1 MKAIALAVLA
11 GLCWGVGE
19 LCTKMV
25 LHTHKVGP
33 ITAIA
38 VRSTIALPLLWLA
51 WWVLVD
57 RMGVEPR
64 AQWRALAPA
73 DVARFVLGSG
83 LLAGGVA
90 MICYYAALNLDDI
103 SRIKPIAFTLAPAVA
118 AVLGWQLLGESMS
131 ARKAASIALIAVGVL
146 LLASE
151 RPKHAAAAVHGP
163 DAAAPPA
170 GVAAADAPPA
180 AKVASGR

>member
-33 ITAIA
+33 ISAIA
-38 VRSTIALPLLWLA
+38 MRSTIALPLLWFA
-51 WWVLVD
+51 WWLLVD
-57 RMGVEPR
+57 RLGLEPR

-73 DVARFVLGSG
+73 DVARFVIGSG
-83 LLAGGVA
+83 LVAGGVA
-90 MICYYAALNLDDI
+90 MVCYYAALNLDDI

-118 AVLGWQLLGESMS
+118 AVLGWKLLGEPMS
-131 ARKAASIALIAVGVL
+131 ARKAASIALIACGVL

-151 RPKHAAAAVHGP
+151 RPRHAAAQAP
-163 DAAAPPA
+163 DAAAP
-170 GVAAADAPPA
+170 AAPHADEPP